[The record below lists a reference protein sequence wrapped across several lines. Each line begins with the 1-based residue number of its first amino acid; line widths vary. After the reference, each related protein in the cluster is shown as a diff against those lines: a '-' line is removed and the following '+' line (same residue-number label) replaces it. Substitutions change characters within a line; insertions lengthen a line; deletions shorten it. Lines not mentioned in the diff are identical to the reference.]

1 MSLLSTVETLLSV
14 MEESPE
20 IVRQLERIV
29 LNLVALI
36 LNKNIM
42 EFYEEA
48 LSLIYNL
55 TSTHISPDLWQC
67 YDMLHH
73 LLSTDGFDYF
83 MEMLP
88 ELHNFV
94 TVDTAAFLSVD
105 SRLPA
110 LCQMCQSIL
119 TKGEDEDCE
128 CHAAKLLEVVILQC
142 SPPAVVLR
150 DIASLVL
157 HRMLDST
164 RSVQT
169 TELRSMLLQVVIA
182 GLYSNCEVLL
192 TILDT
197 TPLPNTNVP
206 VAEHFV
212 KQWIEDVDCFLGLHD
227 RKLCVLGLCTLLQLG
242 PTRVPALSQCY
253 SKILPAL
260 LVLFQGLKRA
270 YAAKAAEE
278 NNDDDDDDDDE
289 DPSDLEN
296 EVLDSDEDELNEND
310 SYLENLKDHIDNNAA
325 EFGISTSIQVRLHCP
340 RRNSTVHI

>member
-1 MSLLSTVETLLSV
+1 QSDHHMLL
-14 MEESPE
+14 
-20 IVRQLERIV
+20 QKQV
-29 LNLVALI
+29 LKIFYALI
-36 LNKNIM
+36 QFQFPT
-42 EFYEEA
+42 EV
-48 LSLIYNL
+48 
-55 TSTHISPDLWQC
+55 
-67 YDMLHH
+67 
-73 LLSTDGFDYF
+73 
-83 MEMLP
+83 LP
-88 ELHNFV
+88 
-94 TVDTAAFLSVD
+94 
-105 SRLPA
+105 RP
-110 LCQMCQSIL
+110 IL
-119 TKGEDEDCE
+119 TQWLK
-128 CHAAKLLEVVILQC
+128 ALRPNLSK
-142 SPPAVVLR
+142 PAVVPGGPLPPDEEDR
-150 DIASLVL
+150 LEMPGWKLYKWALDILNRVFECYGCPSTVAPEHKTFASWYLKTFSEGILQVSVA
-157 HRMLDST
+157 HHVAAGQCCAPCCC
-164 RSVQT
+164 RSV
-169 TELRSMLLQVVIA
+169 LRTMLLQVIVA
-182 GLYSNCEVLL
+182 HHVAA
-192 TILDT
+192 
-197 TPLPNTNVP
+197 

-310 SYLENLKDHIDNNAA
+310 SYLENLKDHIDNNGA